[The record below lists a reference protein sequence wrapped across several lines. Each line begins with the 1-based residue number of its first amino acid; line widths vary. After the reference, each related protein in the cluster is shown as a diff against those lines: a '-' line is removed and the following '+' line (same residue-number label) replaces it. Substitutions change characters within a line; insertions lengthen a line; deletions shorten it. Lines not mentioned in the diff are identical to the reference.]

1 MSRRAFT
8 LIELLVVIAIIGTL
22 LALLLPAIQAV
33 RGSARRVQCSSRLR
47 QIGMALGAYHGDH
60 GALPPGS
67 HRHGRI
73 QLAWNAYLLPYLE
86 QGPLYDQIDFDSPF
100 ISKPNR
106 QATSAVIPIFLCP
119 STSRTAWDRDGHR
132 IRSPRDRD
140 GPGRGATDYG
150 GMFGS
155 SFTEP
160 LDNGV
165 LIYDRPVRLAEVSD
179 GLTHTIMVA
188 EDTGRGY
195 SWDGEWAN
203 GGNVF
208 AVETTINETQNN
220 EIWSDHPGGAY
231 VLLCGGSVRFLSNT
245 IRLEVLAAL
254 CTRSEGDQSG
264 TAGW

>member
-47 QIGMALGAYHGDH
+47 QIGTALRSYHDDNGE
-60 GALPPGS
+60 LPPGS

-73 QLAWNAYLLPYLE
+73 QLAWNVRLLPYLE
-86 QGPLYDQIDFDSPF
+86 QDALHDEIDFDSPF
-100 ISKPNR
+100 VSKSNQ
-106 QATSAVIPIFLCP
+106 QATSAVIPVFLCP
-119 STSRTAWDRDGHR
+119 STSRIAWDRDGDR

-165 LIYDRPVRLAEVSD
+165 LIYDRPVRLAEVTD
-179 GLTHTIMVA
+179 GLSHTIMVA

-208 AVETTINETQNN
+208 AIETTINERQNN
-220 EIWSDHPGGAY
+220 EIWSDHPGGAQ
-231 VLLCGGSVRFLSNT
+231 VLLCGGSVQFLSET
-245 IRLEVLAAL
+245 IRLEVLIAL
-254 CTRSEGDQSG
+254 CTRGGGDK
-264 TAGW
+264 TKEAGW